1 MNVCSWYL
9 FPYCFFFLMIRRP
22 PRSTRTDTLF
32 PYTTLFR
39 SKRGHLRRK
48 EASHLEPSQGSPNF
62 AACACDV
69 ACDRRERRAD
79 RCPRALVGSTLVSGT
94 ASSRSIRQR
103 SEAARSSRRFVAPDC
118 RVQHDKI
125 GRAHV

>member
-1 MNVCSWYL
+1 M
-9 FPYCFFFLMIRRP
+9 RQAQG
-22 PRSTRTDTLF
+22 T
-32 PYTTLFR
+32 
-39 SKRGHLRRK
+39 KRGHLRRK

-118 RVQHDKI
+118 RVQHDTL
-125 GRAHV
+125 GRRIDHDIPKLACEPIIFEQKRDIQIPIWQPGLRGN